1 MRSVCRTPVA
11 SPSVRAP
18 EGMSGFTVDSVREHL
33 AEVRARIE
41 RAGGHDVLIVA
52 VTKTFGP
59 EAIDA
64 AVAAGC
70 RAIGE
75 NYAQELLAKREAA
88 AAAEVHFIGQ
98 LQTNK
103 VRQIAGIVDV
113 YETVDR
119 RKLAAEIA
127 RRDPG
132 ARVLIQVD
140 TTGEPGKGGCPLAEL
155 DALVDQARELDLA
168 VEGLMTVGP
177 TEGGPAAAAPGFRQV
192 RAAVDRLGL
201 TVCSMGMTAD
211 LEVAVAEG
219 ATEVRI
225 GTALF
230 GSRVRNQGDQER

>member
-1 MRSVCRTPVA
+1 VS
-11 SPSVRAP
+11 S
-18 EGMSGFTVDSVREHL
+18 FTVDSVRAALTEL
-33 AEVRARIE
+33 RSRIV
-41 RAGGHDVLIVA
+41 RAGGTDVEVVA
-52 VTKTFGP
+52 VTKTFGADAI
-59 EAIDA
+59 EAA
-64 AVAAGC
+64 LAAGC

-75 NYAQELLAKREAA
+75 NYAQELLAKRAAA

-103 VRQIAGIVDV
+103 VRQIAGVVDV

-119 RKLAAEIA
+119 AKLANEIA
-127 RRDPG
+127 KRDPG

-140 TTGEPGKGGCPLAEL
+140 TTGELGKGGVPISDL
-155 DALVDQARELDLA
+155 DPLVDHVRSLDLDLI
-168 VEGLMTVGP
+168 GLMTVGP

-211 LEVAVAEG
+211 LDVAVAEG
-219 ATEVRI
+219 STQVRV

-230 GSRVRNQGDQER
+230 GPRSDVHTRSEQER